1 MVKKPLANEGD
12 IRDVGL
18 IPGSGRS
25 PGGGNSNLLLGEG
38 RRERLPTPV
47 FWPGEFHELYS
58 LWGHKEL
65 DMTERL
71 SLCFPVFL
79 PGESREQRSLED
91 YSPWGHKESGTTDV
105 TWHTQVCHSFSS
117 KELNVEF

>member
-1 MVKKPLANEGD
+1 MVLVVKKPLANEGD

-25 PGGGNSNLLLGEG
+25 PGGGNSNLLLGGG

-58 LWGHKEL
+58 LWG
-65 DMTERL
+65 
-71 SLCFPVFL
+71 C
-79 PGESREQRSLED
+79 
-91 YSPWGHKESGTTDV
+91 KESDTT
-105 TWHTQVCHSFSS
+105 
-117 KELNVEF
+117 E